1 MYKLSGCSTGG
12 RLYLLNGTP
21 PAPRLHK
28 HGKDDAMRKE
38 KTDCRMVFRATT
50 PEKEKIERIAKRCGI
65 SVSEYLRQRA
75 LGYEPRAV
83 PPDALFVFCEKLDAL
98 TEPPFSQEVNKSAL
112 IALENINKWLVA
124 PGKEVMSEWQP
135 LASGRSEET

>member
-1 MYKLSGCSTGG
+1 MK
-12 RLYLLNGTP
+12 
-21 PAPRLHK
+21 K
-28 HGKDDAMRKE
+28 Q

-50 PEKEKIERIAKRCGI
+50 PEKERIERIAKQCGI

-83 PPDALFVFCEKLDAL
+83 PPDALFIFCEKLDAL

-112 IALENINKWLVA
+112 TTLNMINEKLVA
-124 PGKEVMSEWQP
+124 PGKEVMNEWQP
-135 LASGRSEET
+135 LASGRLEET